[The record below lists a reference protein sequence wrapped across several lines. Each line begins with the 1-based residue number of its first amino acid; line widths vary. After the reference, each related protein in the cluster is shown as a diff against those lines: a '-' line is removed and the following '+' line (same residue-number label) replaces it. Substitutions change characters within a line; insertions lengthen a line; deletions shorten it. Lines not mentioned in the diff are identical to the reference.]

1 MGTRMVSV
9 SDGVFDTL
17 QAIRK
22 QMASA
27 TGRKVAAGEVIQWGL
42 AELERAKTEGRGVF
56 AALPVPMDSPEPDLP
71 PYDPNPAPF

>member
-1 MGTRMVSV
+1 MGRRMVSV

-27 TGRKVAAGEVIQWGL
+27 TGRKVAAGEVVQWGL
-42 AELERAKTEGRGVF
+42 AELERAWAEGRGVF
-56 AALPVPMDSPEPDLP
+56 VALPVPKDAPDLE
-71 PYDPNPAPF
+71 PYDPETAPF